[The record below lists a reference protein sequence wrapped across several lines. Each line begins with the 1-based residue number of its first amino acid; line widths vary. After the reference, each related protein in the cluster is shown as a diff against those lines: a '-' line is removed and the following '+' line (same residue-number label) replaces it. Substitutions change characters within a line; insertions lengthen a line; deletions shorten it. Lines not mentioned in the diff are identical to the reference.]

1 MSEWVQALRDFGYES
16 DVVGHVREGQVFRL
30 GGHRNDN
37 LLLKHRFFILLDPQP
52 KSEAGAYKG
61 KAHCGTC
68 GRYFVEDWQRDRCGR
83 MHELTEEE
91 RLEAA
96 RDSAKTRFEDTVL
109 EEQSELEPP
118 RQPEED
124 IA

>member
-16 DVVGHVREGQVFRL
+16 AVIGHVREGQVFKI

>member
-16 DVVGHVREGQVFRL
+16 DVIGHVREGQVFKI

-91 RLEAA
+91 RLETA

-118 RQPEED
+118 KQLEGD